1 MSQCEV
7 ELEFLKREFKARV
20 KREKL
25 GVEEVGEGSLAV
37 NFLSLHNSKSMMR
50 LLSILH
56 CLWSV
61 IYKAFFD
68 REHRT
73 SR

>member
-1 MSQCEV
+1 M

-20 KREKL
+20 KRGKL
-25 GVEEVGEGSLAV
+25 GVEEVGEGELSCELPASTQLQIYDAVALYTSLPMEC
-37 NFLSLHNSKSMMR
+37 NLQG
-50 LLSILH
+50 
-56 CLWSV
+56 
-61 IYKAFFD
+61 FFD